1 MVISGITMMI
11 FDSGIIHN
19 GIRKIKTRFQSNQ
32 QDEHVE
38 LGEGANL
45 SEAVL
50 NTGEQQSES
59 EPIRVHNE
67 TAVSR
72 RNQQPQ
78 DQQDDIEKSA
88 SRVGSD
94 EIKMPYSILT
104 GVAIFAVF
112 IVSFIVVMV
121 IRAVVPNSPIAYRFF
136 GNMYLAG
143 TSQGFSRML
152 ICFRNHYLRS

>member
-1 MVISGITMMI
+1 MVISGISMTI
-11 FDSGIIHN
+11 FDSRIIHN
-19 GIRKIKTRFQSNQ
+19 GIRTIKTRFQGNQ
-32 QDEHVE
+32 QDEPVE
-38 LGEGANL
+38 REDANL

-50 NTGEQQSES
+50 STGEQQSQS
-59 EPIRVHNE
+59 EPIRVNNE

-72 RNQQPQ
+72 RNQQSQ

-88 SRVGSD
+88 SRVESD

-104 GVAIFAVF
+104 GVAIFSLFV
-112 IVSFIVVMV
+112 VSFIVIMV

-136 GNMYLAG
+136 SNMYLAG

-152 ICFRNHYLRS
+152 IYFRNHYLRS

>member
-1 MVISGITMMI
+1 MVISGISMTI
-11 FDSGIIHN
+11 FDSRIIHN
-19 GIRKIKTRFQSNQ
+19 AIRTIKTRFQNNQ

-45 SEAVL
+45 SEGVL
-50 NTGEQQSES
+50 SAGERQSES
-59 EPIRVHNE
+59 ELIRVTNE

-72 RNQQPQ
+72 RNQQSQ

-104 GVAIFAVF
+104 GVAIFSLFV
-112 IVSFIVVMV
+112 VSFILIMV
-121 IRAVVPNSPIAYRFF
+121 IRAVVPNTPIAYRFF
-136 GNMYLAG
+136 SNMYLAG

-152 ICFRNHYLRS
+152 SYFRNHYIRS